1 MFSDMSQSLNPLK
14 GDYMGEYHRLIISQ
28 KIPQQIPQPFGFVG
42 FDIVVF

>member
-14 GDYMGEYHRLIISQ
+14 GDYIGEYHRLISQ

-42 FDIVVF
+42 FDIIIF